1 MAGSSR
7 FSSPNSSF
15 RSVKRCFFLL
25 IFFNVQ
31 VCFAYIYVCIPC
43 VHVACGGQEKVS
55 DSLEL
60 KLQMVVSHWA
70 DARNQTW
77 VFLTAIS
84 LALLL
89 IFLLRLPAYIS
100 FSCI

>member
-7 FSSPNSSF
+7 FSSPISSF

-25 IFFNVQ
+25 IFFSVQ

-55 DSLEL
+55 DSLEM
-60 KLQMVVSHWA
+60 KLQMVVSHYT
-70 DARNQTW
+70 DTRNQTW
-77 VFLTAIS
+77 VLLTAFS
-84 LALLL
+84 VALLL
-89 IFLLRLPAYIS
+89 FFLLRLPAYIS